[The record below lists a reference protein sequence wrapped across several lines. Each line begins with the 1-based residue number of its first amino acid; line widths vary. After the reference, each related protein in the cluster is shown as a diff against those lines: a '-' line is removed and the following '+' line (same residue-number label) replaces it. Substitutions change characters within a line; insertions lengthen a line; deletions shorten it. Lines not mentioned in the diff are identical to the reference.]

1 MKASGYV
8 HVDSTDIG
16 CSDHYLVWMELGR
29 TTKTTRKAKRV
40 IRKWRLERFEDRE
53 VKLKYQNALRAEVS
67 GFSESIRG
75 KIEKGMKGH
84 SVVSEVPQEWEGIV
98 NRVAKMEVGE
108 KVIVCGR
115 SARWWDTGVVKLRRG
130 LH

>member
-1 MKASGYV
+1 M

-53 VKLKYQNALRAEVS
+53 VKLKYQNALRAEVC
-67 GFSESIRG
+67 GFSESI
-75 KIEKGMKGH
+75 
-84 SVVSEVPQEWEGIV
+84 
-98 NRVAKMEVGE
+98 
-108 KVIVCGR
+108 
-115 SARWWDTGVVKLRRG
+115 
-130 LH
+130 

>member
-1 MKASGYV
+1 MAKLVTEPEWTRVRPSLNQKSIIDYIVTDAQLMKASGYV

-67 GFSESIRG
+67 GFQRAF
-75 KIEKGMKGH
+75 
-84 SVVSEVPQEWEGIV
+84 EV
-98 NRVAKMEVGE
+98 R
-108 KVIVCGR
+108 
-115 SARWWDTGVVKLRRG
+115 
-130 LH
+130 